1 MNKQA
6 KLERFAEQELK
17 RNLHAI
23 IVPDDEGG
31 YIAFGQYHLVPAAS
45 GYRVHTLTSDSSM
58 LFSNKKSAISWCVA
72 DRYNQL
78 NLAQNIRILDQKK
91 QILEADINC
100 RRTAAERSRTQG
112 FYEIVNTKIQ
122 PKLDRYNSLTAELE
136 KCLNSAKYLQ
146 IRGFNN
152 ETARPSGTTTRKT
165 NS

>member
-1 MNKQA
+1 MTKQK
-6 KLERFAEQELK
+6 KLEQFAERELK

-23 IVPDDEGG
+23 IVPDDENG
-31 YIAFGQYHLVPAAS
+31 YVAFGQYHLVPVAN
-45 GYRVHTLTSDSSM
+45 GVKVHTATSDASM
-58 LFSNKKSAISWCVA
+58 LFGSKRTAISWCVA

-78 NLAQNIRILDQKK
+78 NLAKNIRILDQKK

-100 RRTAAERSRTQG
+100 RRTAAERSRSEG

-122 PKLDRYNSLTAELE
+122 PKLDKYNSLNAELE

-152 ETARPSGTTTRKT
+152 ETARPSGTQSRKT
-165 NS
+165 NI